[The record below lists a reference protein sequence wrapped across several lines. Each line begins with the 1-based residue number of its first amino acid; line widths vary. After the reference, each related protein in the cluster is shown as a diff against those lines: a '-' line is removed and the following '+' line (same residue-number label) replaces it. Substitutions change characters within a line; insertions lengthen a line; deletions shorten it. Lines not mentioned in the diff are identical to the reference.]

1 MLNMNRLALAVIVLV
16 GCVGCGTM
24 RTAQTIPANSLV
36 ASVAPQ
42 DTLNKAGIKTDSLRE
57 GSVKDSSLRNSSLHD
72 SALNK
77 DILKDS
83 LLRDTV
89 AIASD
94 SNLVAVQEA
103 PQPVRYYFSPV
114 YQTDLHV
121 PSSQAV
127 PAGQYSGITYI
138 GDNRYA
144 VVHDKLNGGGI
155 VFFDIVL
162 SDKGKVSSAKATIP
176 SFTTNSKISGRDN
189 EGIAF
194 VPGAESIEG
203 TLFVSSESNQSIAE
217 YTLDGKETGR
227 HLAVPAAFAKDKI
240 TSNNGFEALTYNDV
254 TKTFWTTTE
263 TPLKADGKD
272 SRLLRLQSF
281 GSNLKAGKQ
290 YLYKMDAPSKTA
302 AEGSAAK
309 AYVHGVPA
317 MAALDDGSLIVL
329 EREVYVPNGGLFAKA
344 LGSFTRT
351 KLYVVT
357 PGASTSATTS
367 SSKSSTSAIASTSKI
382 SAAAK
387 SGQVLE
393 KKLFL
398 TFTTSAL
405 NLANFEG
412 MCLGPDLPGGWHTLI
427 LVADSQGGSN
437 GLTAEYIK
445 VILFK

>member
-1 MLNMNRLALAVIVLV
+1 MNRLALAVVVLV

-24 RTAQTIPANSLV
+24 RTAQNVPANSLV
-36 ASVAPQ
+36 ASVSPK
-42 DTLNKAGIKTDSLRE
+42 DTLNKAATKTDSLRE
-57 GSVKDSSLRNSSLHD
+57 GSVKDSSLRDSSLQD
-72 SALNK
+72 STLNN
-77 DILKDS
+77 DTLKDS

-89 AIASD
+89 ATALD
-94 SNLVAVQEA
+94 SALVAFQEA

-138 GDNRYA
+138 GDNCYA

-162 SDKGKVSSAKATIP
+162 SDNGRVRSAKATIP
-176 SFTTNSKISGRDN
+176 SFTTNSKITGRDN

-194 VPGAESIEG
+194 VPGAGNGSNQIAG
-203 TLFVSSESNQSIAE
+203 KLFVSSESNQSIAE

-227 HLAVPAAFAKDKI
+227 HLALPAAFAKDKI

-272 SRLLRLQSF
+272 SRQLRLQSF

-357 PGASTSATTS
+357 PGASTSKA
-367 SSKSSTSAIASTSKI
+367 

>member
-1 MLNMNRLALAVIVLV
+1 MLNMNRLALAVVVLV
-16 GCVGCGTM
+16 GCGGCGTM
-24 RTAQTIPANSLV
+24 RTAQTVPANSLV

-42 DTLNKAGIKTDSLRE
+42 DTLNKAATKTDSLRE
-57 GSVKDSSLRNSSLHD
+57 GSVKDSSLRNSSLQD
-72 SALNK
+72 STLDK
-77 DILKDS
+77 DTLKDS

-162 SDKGKVSSAKATIP
+162 SDKGKVRSAKATIP
-176 SFTTNSKISGRDN
+176 SFTTNSKITGRDN

-194 VPGAESIEG
+194 VPGTENGSNQIAG
-203 TLFVSSESNQSIAE
+203 KLFVSSESNQSIAE

-240 TSNNGFEALTYNDV
+240 TSNNGFEALTYNAS

-357 PGASTSATTS
+357 PGASTS
-367 SSKSSTSAIASTSKI
+367 KSSAST
-382 SAAAK
+382 K

-393 KKLFL
+393 KNLFL